1 MTVDFSLPSALS
13 WYIHLCP
20 EVCGLGFRI
29 WWISRPV
36 HDHLVLDVLE
46 VLERLCNQRVGVGG
60 VLVMVLMSRLPL
72 LSRFLSIPRSFTRS
86 FTMANPRDPNTLSN
100 YNNWRST
107 HITANFDIL
116 FDQKK
121 LAGNVVHKFKSI
133 TDAQSRE
140 IILDTSHLDIG
151 SVKVDGQSSK
161 WELMTPLE
169 PFGTPLKITLD
180 QGVKL
185 NGFVEVDV

>member
-1 MTVDFSLPSALS
+1 MLRPFS
-13 WYIHLCP
+13 
-20 EVCGLGFRI
+20 
-29 WWISRPV
+29 
-36 HDHLVLDVLE
+36 
-46 VLERLCNQRVGVGG
+46 
-60 VLVMVLMSRLPL
+60 
-72 LSRFLSIPRSFTRS
+72 LSIPRIFTRS
-86 FTMANPRDPNTLSN
+86 FTMANPRDPNTVSN

-140 IILDTSHLDIG
+140 IILDTSHLEIG
-151 SVKVDGQSSK
+151 SVKVDGQSST
-161 WELMTPLE
+161 WEWMPPLE
-169 PFGTPLKITLD
+169 PFGTPLKIRLD